1 MARETALAISN
12 KRIKNNLMDLT
23 NHLIIAMP
31 GLMDPMFEKSVSYIC
46 QHTEKGA
53 MGLTINRP
61 VDISFTEMLKQLD
74 IPLKDHSLSRN
85 FAQTPIYLGGP
96 VDTGHGFVLH
106 SNENQSTHWG
116 QSLKIND
123 DLSLSSSRDILHSI
137 ASGDG
142 PDKFLIA
149 LGYAGWS
156 EGQIER
162 EMQENSWLNVP
173 ADNDLLFNT
182 PYEQR
187 WESAAKKLGV
197 DIHLISG
204 DIGHA

>member
-1 MARETALAISN
+1 MN
-12 KRIKNNLMDLT
+12 LT

-31 GLMDPMFEKSVSYIC
+31 GLADPMFEKSVSFIC
-46 QHTEKGA
+46 QHTDKGA

-61 VDISFTEMLKQLD
+61 LEVTFADLLKQLD
-74 IPLKDHSLSRN
+74 IPLKNDTLSSR
-85 FAQTPIYLGGP
+85 FASTPVFLGGP
-96 VDTGHGFVLH
+96 VETEHGFVLH
-106 SNENQSTHWG
+106 SSKHASDSWG

-123 DLSLSSSRDILHSI
+123 DLSLSSSRDILNAI
-137 ASGDG
+137 ASGEG
-142 PDKFLIA
+142 PDRFLVA

-173 ADNDLLFNT
+173 ADNEILFNT

-187 WESAAKKLGV
+187 WESAAMKLGI

>member
-1 MARETALAISN
+1 MN
-12 KRIKNNLMDLT
+12 LT

-31 GLMDPMFEKSVSYIC
+31 GLMDPMFEKSVSFIC

-61 VDISFTEMLKQLD
+61 VEVSFGKLLKQLD
-74 IPLKDHSLSRN
+74 IPVKTQTLSEH
-85 FAQTPIYLGGP
+85 FAGIPVYLGGP
-96 VDTGHGFVLH
+96 VDTEHGFVLH
-106 SNENQSTHWG
+106 SSENRSASWG

-123 DLSLSSSRDILHSI
+123 KLSLSSSKDILQAI
-137 ASGDG
+137 ADGEG
-142 PDKFLIA
+142 PDNFLVT

-173 ADNDLLFNT
+173 ADNDILFNT
-182 PYEQR
+182 PSEQR
-187 WESAAKKLGV
+187 WERAAEKLGI